1 MKSVLLI
8 GMGKF
13 GCTLGER
20 LLEMGDEVMIVDNN
34 EDVIN
39 ELAGKYENAL
49 IANCMNADNLKSLDV
64 PSFDVSIVSI
74 GDDFQASL
82 EITSNLKDL
91 GAKYIVSKATT
102 EIQRKFLYRVG
113 ADEVI
118 YPDRD
123 LAEKLAVK
131 LNASNV
137 INYVDLGA
145 EFSIFEISLPEIWRD
160 KTILEINPRVR
171 YGMNILTVHRGTET
185 TATLGGDFVFSEG
198 DRLVVFG
205 KTDEIFAFTQ
215 KSKIGRAS
223 CRERVSA
230 GV

>member
-13 GCTLGER
+13 GCTLGEK
-20 LLEMGDEVMIVDNN
+20 LLDMGDEVMIVDKN

-49 IANCMNADNLKSLDV
+49 IANCMNADNLQSLDI
-64 PSFDVSIVSI
+64 PSFDVCIVTI
-74 GDDFQASL
+74 GDDFQSSL

-91 GAKYIVSKATT
+91 GAKWVISKATT
-102 EIQRKFLYRVG
+102 EIQRKFLMRVG
-113 ADEVI
+113 ADEII

-123 LAEKLAVK
+123 IAEKLAIK
-131 LNASNV
+131 LNATNV

-145 EFSIFEISLPEIWRD
+145 EFSIFEIELPDIWKD
-160 KTILEINPRVR
+160 KTVMEINPRVKH
-171 YGMNILTVHRGTET
+171 GMNILTVHRGTET
-185 TATLGGDFVFSEG
+185 IATLGGDFVFCEG

-205 KTDEIFAFTQ
+205 KTDDILSFTK
-215 KSKIGRAS
+215 KSVKEKGKKKKEKKIL
-223 CRERVSA
+223 
-230 GV
+230 